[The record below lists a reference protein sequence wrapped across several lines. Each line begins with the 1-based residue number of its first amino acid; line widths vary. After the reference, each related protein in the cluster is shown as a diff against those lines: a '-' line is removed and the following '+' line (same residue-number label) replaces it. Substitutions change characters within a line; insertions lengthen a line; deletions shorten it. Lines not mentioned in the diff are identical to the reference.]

1 MLVLGISG
9 GIDVVHESRFVLD
22 GAYLHDSAAVL
33 VKDGQVVAGV
43 EEERLNRIKH
53 SNKGAFQGTR
63 FCLESQGLQLSDL
76 DYIAI
81 YATEHFLNVSLA
93 TLFLYRPEI
102 GPPMD
107 ARRLYQKLFA
117 EEFGHQFDVDRFRF
131 VQHHTAHAMGSY
143 GLSGFEDCLILS
155 ADGAGEDVST
165 LAISVRN
172 DRWETRQRWGLSDS
186 LGIFYLD
193 AIRFLG
199 YELFDEYK
207 VMGLAPYGNP
217 GAYRRQ
223 FDSVFELLPDGGY
236 KLHRD
241 QLLSFFQW
249 FTPRRRGEHFTQV
262 HMDYAATLQQVLED
276 IVFHVLR
283 YQREATGQ
291 ENLVLAGG
299 VAQNSTLNGK
309 ILASGLFRDVYAGP
323 STADSGCAIG
333 AALQVARDVQPEL
346 PRPRIRQA
354 YWGPGPGGIEPTL
367 DAWRGLLEFRKM
379 RNVAAETADLLAA
392 GSVIGWVQGAS
403 EFGPRA
409 LGNRSILADPRPA
422 ANKELINAMIKK
434 REGYRPF
441 APSVL
446 EERVAEFFVLPDMKC
461 EFPFMSF
468 VLPVQPAWREHLGA
482 ITHVDGT
489 ARLQTVSRGVNP
501 LFWDLISAFGERTG
515 IPILLNTSFNNNAE
529 PIVNTVEEAIVCY
542 LDSGLHHLIVG
553 DYLVWRKQVTDDAY
567 LDLVP
572 VVPGEVRCAEESR
585 SQADGSRVLERYL
598 VCNYDPR
605 RKRVISASVYHL
617 LQTAGEGCT
626 VRCILNTLGLGADA
640 AAIILEL
647 RDLWSERYIRMTP
660 LGNKK
665 AQSL

>member
-9 GIDVVHESRFVLD
+9 GIDLIHESRFVLD
-22 GAYLHDSAAVL
+22 GTYLHDSAAVL

-53 SNKGAFQGTR
+53 SNKGAFQATR
-63 FCLESQGLQLSDL
+63 FCLESQGVALSDV
-76 DYIAI
+76 DYVAI

-93 TLFLYRPEI
+93 TLYLHRPEI
-102 GPPMD
+102 GQPTD
-107 ARRLYQKLFA
+107 ARRLYQRLFA
-117 EEFGHQFDVDRFRF
+117 LEFGHELELDKFRF

-143 GLSGFEDCLILS
+143 GLSGFGDCLILS

-165 LAISVRN
+165 LAISVR
-172 DRWETRQRWGLSDS
+172 DGQWDTLARWGVSDS

-207 VMGLAPYGNP
+207 VMGLAPYGDP
-217 GAYRRQ
+217 LAFRRQ
-223 FDSVFELLPDGGY
+223 FEPVIELLPDGGY

-249 FTPRRRGEHFTQV
+249 FPVRRRGEPFSQAHK
-262 HMDYAATLQQVLED
+262 DYAATLQQVLED
-276 IVFHVLR
+276 IVFHILR
-283 YQREATGQ
+283 HHRQLTGHR
-291 ENLVLAGG
+291 NLVLSGG

-323 STADSGCAIG
+323 ATADSGCAIG
-333 AALQVARDVQPEL
+333 AALKVAHEIKPGL
-346 PRPRIRQA
+346 PKVRARQA
-354 YWGPGPGGIEPTL
+354 YWGPTPDGSEKIL
-367 DAWRGLLEFRKM
+367 RAWSGFVEFRQM
-379 RNVAAETADLLAA
+379 HDTAQETAELLAQ
-392 GSVIGWVQGAS
+392 GSVIGWVQGAG

-446 EERVAEFFVLPDMKC
+446 EERVDEFFVLPENQR

-468 VLPVQPAWREHLGA
+468 VMPVQPAWRERLGA
-482 ITHVDGT
+482 ITHIDGT
-489 ARLQTVSRGVNP
+489 ARLQTVSRTTNP
-501 LFWDLISAFGERTG
+501 RFWDLISAFGERTG
-515 IPILLNTSFNNNAE
+515 IPMLLNTSFNNNAE

-542 LDSGLHHLIVG
+542 LDSGLHHLVVG
-553 DYLVWRKQVTDDAY
+553 DYLVWRRPVSGLAC

-572 VVPGEVRCAEESR
+572 GLPAEVRCAEESR
-585 SQADGSRVLERYL
+585 AIANGTRVTERYL
-598 VCNYDPR
+598 ARNYDPR
-605 RKRVISASVYHL
+605 RKRAISSAAYRILESSD
-617 LQTAGEGCT
+617 GKCT
-626 VRCILNTLGLGADA
+626 LRCIAGKWGPAVEMEAVA
-640 AAIILEL
+640 AEF

-660 LGNKK
+660 LSTDEVP
-665 AQSL
+665 AR